1 MLVKNDIK
9 SLEKINKETYVCF
22 QTIEK
27 KTRKRRL
34 GVFFSF
40 SFVWYALSNPKAL
53 ELVGKLYY

>member
-1 MLVKNDIK
+1 MLEKNDVK

-27 KTRKRRL
+27 KHERGGL
-34 GVFFSF
+34 EFS

>member
-1 MLVKNDIK
+1 MLVKNDVK
-9 SLEKINKETYVCF
+9 SMEKINKETCVLSDNR
-22 QTIEK
+22 K

>member
-1 MLVKNDIK
+1 MLVKNGVK

-27 KTRKRRL
+27 KNTKEEAWS
-34 GVFFSF
+34 FFSF

>member
-1 MLVKNDIK
+1 MLVKNDVK

-27 KTRKRRL
+27 NTKEEAWS
-34 GVFFSF
+34 FFF
-40 SFVWYALSNPKAL
+40 LSFVWYALSKPKAL